1 MPGFEIIGNEEKNA
15 LIDIFDKSNGV
26 LFAHGF
32 DLRRN
37 HIFRV
42 RDFEKQFAEDMGG
55 GFAAACTSGTSAQYI
70 AMKALGIKQG
80 DEVITQSFTFIATI
94 EAIIACGAIPVVVDI
109 DDTYNMDPIELKKA
123 ITSKTKLIVPVHM
136 LGNPAEMDA
145 INSIAKEHNIPVL
158 EDACEALGAQY
169 KGINTGYLGNVGIF
183 SLDFG
188 KTITTGEGG
197 MIISKNQQ
205 LINRCLQFID
215 HGHENNPSFPR
226 GRDTATN
233 FGFNYRMSELQAA
246 VGLEQLKKLELIVSK
261 NRENKR
267 IIKNIISTATNIK
280 FRRITDPN
288 ELSDTLIFNLP
299 TVELAERCVVELSKV
314 GIGTKNVPDAMRWH
328 FNKYFT
334 QIWDNTNY
342 YPNYESAW
350 VKSEELLSRSVSL
363 PIMVLWTNEECKVY
377 GEKVLKVLN
386 SL

>member
-15 LIDIFDKSNGV
+15 VIDVFDKSNGV

-42 RDFEKQFAEDMGG
+42 RDFEKAFADKLGIG
-55 GFAAACTSGTSAQYI
+55 YAAACTSGTSAQYI
-70 AMKALGIKQG
+70 AMKAIGINPG

-94 EAIIACGAIPVVVDI
+94 EAIVACGAIPVVVDI
-109 DDTYNMDPIELKKA
+109 DDSYNMDPMELKKA
-123 ITSKTKLIVPVHM
+123 ITPKTKLIVPVHM

-145 INSIAKEHNIPVL
+145 INAIAIEHDIPVL
-158 EDACEALGAQY
+158 EDACEALGAKY
-169 KGINTGYLGNVGIF
+169 KGVNTGYLGNVGVF

-197 MIISKNQQ
+197 MITSNNQQ
-205 LINRCLQFID
+205 LITSCLQFID
-215 HGHENNPSFPR
+215 HGHENNPAFPR

-246 VGLEQLKKLELIVSK
+246 VGLEQLKKLEFIISK
-261 NRENKR
+261 NRENKG
-267 IIKNIISTATNIK
+267 IIKNIISKATNIK

-288 ELSDTLIFNLP
+288 ELADTIIFNLDS
-299 TVELAERCVVELSKV
+299 VDLADKCVAELAKV
-314 GIGTKNVPDAMRWH
+314 GVGTKNVPDAMRWH

-334 QIWDNTNY
+334 QIWNNCDL
-342 YPNYESAW
+342 YPNYETEW
-350 VKSEELLSRSVSL
+350 VKSDDLLRRSVSL
-363 PIMVLWTNEECKVY
+363 PVMVLWTSEECKNY
-377 GEKVLKVLN
+377 GEKVLNVLN